1 VTIFKIILS
10 GSIKLDNIHV
20 YFLYDCLLLMR
31 YVSDVLLFLILGTKC
46 VADPMSNIPKDSD
59 LYRTKQKEAKRR
71 FEM

>member
-1 VTIFKIILS
+1 
-10 GSIKLDNIHV
+10 
-20 YFLYDCLLLMR
+20 MR

-71 FEM
+71 FEILVELEKRLAPHFAKPRIGNR